1 MLASRPRM
9 DLMANALV
17 VTLTLAQPAPA
28 RSGPTMA
35 REDTMHTEVPEV
47 LVAAPRVT
55 LDEILD
61 RVARG
66 EARRESL
73 LTDQTFTAT
82 FRIVR
87 GGTEKTE
94 PALMVETIARVYK
107 KRPDHVRSVL
117 LKHWEDKPD
126 KGESV
131 EISFRPDM
139 GERIVNFAFRPSAR
153 RDFRYHIVGR
163 DVAGNHLIYRLAF
176 EPRSPLDL
184 SLPSGQVWIETND
197 FVIVRQEVSYERSPL
212 PLFIKGIDHMVIE
225 RQRVQDFWVLKR
237 VLMRARTTVPLP
249 RLGRSFDISLL
260 FDQYA
265 INSGLDESLFVKAS
279 GRR

>member
-1 MLASRPRM
+1 M
-9 DLMANALV
+9 DLMATALAA
-17 VTLTLAQPAPA
+17 TLVTLAQTAPA
-28 RSGPTMA
+28 RSGPTLA
-35 REDTMHTEVPEV
+35 REDTLHTEVPEV

-61 RVARG
+61 RVAHG

-73 LTDQTFTAT
+73 LTDQAFTAT

-87 GGTEKTE
+87 ERTGMTDQ
-94 PALMVETIARVYK
+94 ALISETIARVYK

-131 EISFRPDM
+131 ELSFRPDM
-139 GERIVNFAFRPSAR
+139 GERIVNFAFRPQAR

-163 DVAGNHLIYRLAF
+163 DVAGGHLIYRLAF

-184 SLPSGQVWIETND
+184 SLPSG
-197 FVIVRQEVSYERSPL
+197 
-212 PLFIKGIDHMVIE
+212 
-225 RQRVQDFWVLKR
+225 
-237 VLMRARTTVPLP
+237 
-249 RLGRSFDISLL
+249 
-260 FDQYA
+260 
-265 INSGLDESLFVKAS
+265 
-279 GRR
+279 